1 MPFLLGSGVDFVD
14 CRFALFSSD
23 LRIAEVSRHTESA
36 ARSFLAVITMAHRM
50 NFRLALNLNR
60 GLPAAACSSS
70 NHGDLLLV
78 YA

>member
-1 MPFLLGSGVDFVD
+1 MPFLLCSGVDLVDFRLPMFVSY
-14 CRFALFSSD
+14 FLV
-23 LRIAEVSRHTESA
+23 AEVSRHTESTA
-36 ARSFLAVITMAHRM
+36 SSFLAVVAVAHRV
-50 NFRLALNLNR
+50 NFRLTLNLNR